1 MKKVFPKII
10 ARLQITFTGLCMS
23 RLYILILRFDHRN
36 IAKIFYTSLNKK
48 AGSKGR
54 GLEIPF
60 IRTYLF
66 CKLVKIF
73 EIARNRLFSIIC
85 ESNLWFLRTCIIR
98 GSTLTSDSFAART
111 FSGRKLVFW
120 LKLRELFVPRSFMY
134 WCIAKIY
141 IFQKK
146 SQCFCGSCKK
156 SKTVMMYY
164 KVCVISQQ
172 LLYNAV
178 INFKKLCESYI

>member
-48 AGSKGR
+48 AGSKGG

-73 EIARNRLFSIIC
+73 EIARYLNVRQFCGKNFFRKKVSVLIEIARIIC
-85 ESNLWFLRTCIIR
+85 AKIFHVL
-98 GSTLTSDSFAART
+98 
-111 FSGRKLVFW
+111 
-120 LKLRELFVPRSFMY
+120 MY
-134 WCIAKIY
+134 WENLHFSKEIA
-141 IFQKK
+141 
-146 SQCFCGSCKK
+146 
-156 SKTVMMYY
+156 M
-164 KVCVISQQ
+164 
-172 LLYNAV
+172 LLG
-178 INFKKLCESYI
+178 KL